1 MENGKSRQRFDAL
14 VDALRAA
21 VPALREA
28 EVPFMLGGSMAVWAY
43 GGPEPTNDL
52 DLMVREE
59 DAERALQALEA
70 AGMQVA
76 HPPEE
81 WLVKAWHEDVLIDLI
96 HGPRGL
102 PITDEVL
109 GRSRVRSLSALRV
122 PVMALEDVLATKLR
136 SLDEHQLDL
145 AWLLQIARAVRE
157 QIDWEALRDR
167 TGDSPYAA
175 AFFTLVERLG
185 IAPMPDDEQPADHT
199 RLEAVR
205 AAEAA
210 RATDL
215 DGDDR

>member
-70 AGMQVA
+70 VGMRVA

-81 WLVKAWHEDVLIDLI
+81 WLVKAWHDDVLIDLI

-109 GRSRVRSLSALRV
+109 ARSRIRSLSALRV

-157 QIDWEALRDR
+157 QIDWVALRDR

-185 IAPMPDDEQPADHT
+185 IAPMPDDEQPADGT

-210 RATDL
+210 RAAEL
-215 DGDDR
+215 DA